1 MSLFSLRAKGP
12 LEGLLRFAGLLVVV
26 GLMVLGFWKNSE
38 RNMERINERASAR
51 AGLSDEV
58 KGLSDAERAHV
69 AAFIT
74 TLRQTYGV
82 EARVQV
88 AKASPTPPEPD
99 GKTLYLGLGLEDK
112 TAVVQ
117 LPPLMARSLGPD
129 FARSLEREH
138 FPFHFG
144 PGKSWQKGLLAALD
158 LIESRLAA
166 LGAEQN
172 AGRQSEG
179 SVGQT
184 AGQTVKPAADQT
196 TNRAVK
202 QAVKQPAGQ
211 TVDQASPIT
220 QQQAQP
226 APASAGRKGA
236 DKETK

>member
-1 MSLFSLRAKGP
+1 MALFTLRAKNP
-12 LEGLLRFAGLLVVV
+12 LEALLRFAGLLVVV
-26 GLMVLGFWKNSE
+26 GLTVLGFWKNSE
-38 RNMERINERASAR
+38 RNMERINERTSAR
-51 AGLSDEV
+51 FGLSDEV
-58 KGLSDAERAHV
+58 KGLSEAERAHV

-74 TLRQTYGV
+74 TLRQKYGV
-82 EARVQV
+82 EVRVQV

-166 LGAEQN
+166 LGAEQK
-172 AGRQSEG
+172 AGRQSDEG
-179 SVGQT
+179 
-184 AGQTVKPAADQT
+184 AGQAVNAAADQT
-196 TNRAVK
+196 ADRPAK
-202 QAVKQPAGQ
+202 QAGNQAAGQ
-211 TVDQASPIT
+211 TIAPAPRIT
-220 QQQAQP
+220 QQQAPP
-226 APASAGRKGA
+226 AAPSTGPKGA

>member
-1 MSLFSLRAKGP
+1 MSLFSLHAKGP
-12 LEGLLRFAGLLVVV
+12 LEALLRFAGLLVVV
-26 GLMVLGFWKNSE
+26 GLTVLGFWKNSE

-58 KGLSDAERAHV
+58 KGLSEAERTHV

-99 GKTLYLGLGLEDK
+99 GKTLYVGLGLEDK

-117 LPPLMARSLGPD
+117 LPPLMARSLGPG

-158 LIESRLAA
+158 LIESRLAT

-172 AGRQSEG
+172 SGRQSDEA
-179 SVGQT
+179 
-184 AGQTVKPAADQT
+184 AGQ
-196 TNRAVK
+196 AVK
-202 QAVKQPAGQ
+202 QAAGQAADRAGKQAGNQAAGQ
-211 TVDQASPIT
+211 TIDQAPRKT
-220 QQQAQP
+220 QQQAPP
-226 APASAGRKGA
+226 APASIGQKSA